1 MKTIISTAILMI
13 TMAISVSASA
23 EMLRCESENVKIS
36 GHIQTRYL
44 TMGHSVFSGNLNV
57 LIYDHRKIVSASTVT
72 IFSGDIQDESSINS
86 SIAKDQAGQP
96 ARISIVQDGSSLLQI
111 GSSSLQF
118 APHCQI
124 LANTTSPV
132 TCSSNIS
139 LGLSCQ
145 TIQGKCI
152 CHQHNGH

>member
-1 MKTIISTAILMI
+1 MRAIFSTAVLMI
-13 TMAISVSASA
+13 TLAVTVSASA
-23 EMLRCESENVKIS
+23 EMLQCESGNVKIT
-36 GHIQTRYL
+36 GHIQTKYL
-44 TMGHSVFSGNLNV
+44 RMGHSLFSGNLNV

-72 IFSGDIQDESSINS
+72 VFSGDIQDESSISS
-86 SIAKDQAGQP
+86 SIAKDQDGQQ
-96 ARISIVQDGSSLLQI
+96 ARISVVQDGSSILQI

-124 LANTTSPV
+124 FADATNAN